1 MPEMQRVTV
10 VNDSPEFLEM
20 MAAVLHDAHYPTTVI
35 DGDRENARELIEAAE
50 PQILIVDLRLGS
62 EGLHGMDILRWV
74 RQHPQ
79 LSDVPTVIC
88 SADAYGVEQMQSE
101 LDSLRGVTVLMK
113 PFSIDD
119 LYAALRQLTPA

>member
-10 VNDSPEFLEM
+10 VNDSAEFLEM

-74 RQHPQ
+74 RKHPQ

-88 SADAYGVEQMQSE
+88 SADAYGIEQMQAE
-101 LDSLRGVTVLMK
+101 LDSLQGVSVLLK

-119 LYAALRQLTPA
+119 LYAALRQLAPA

>member
-10 VNDSPEFLEM
+10 VNDSAEFLEM

-62 EGLHGMDILRWV
+62 EGLHGMDILRGV
-74 RQHPQ
+74 RKHPQ

-88 SADAYGVEQMQSE
+88 SADAYGIEQMQAE
-101 LDSLRGVTVLMK
+101 LDSLQGVSVLLK

-119 LYAALRQLTPA
+119 LYAALRQLAPA

>member
-88 SADAYGVEQMQSE
+88 SADAYGIERVQEE
-101 LDSLRGVTVLMK
+101 LDLLQGVTVLMK

>member
-35 DGDRENARELIEAAE
+35 DGDRENAQELIEAAE

-79 LSDVPTVIC
+79 LSDVPTIIC
-88 SADAYGVEQMQSE
+88 TADAFGLEQVQAE
-101 LDSLRGVTVLMK
+101 LDSLPAVTVLLK